1 MTRLLDPALPQ
12 EDREPIDPALRPRNL
27 EEYVGQKRIID
38 NLRIYIQAAL
48 GRQSAKE
55 LGAAFHPVDVSIET
69 SVVELVESVEDE
81 HGAIAVWVNSAGLL
95 QAPQRS
101 ESMPMDE
108 HDRIWEVNYRG
119 TYLCCRAVAPRMGE
133 QGTGAILNIGSTNS
147 FRIMPLPAYSPS
159 KAAIKALTE
168 LLAAEWGPHGVRVNT
183 VAPGFARTP
192 AFQAQIDAG
201 KRDLQKIADTTALGR
216 LVEPEEV
223 AETALFLCS
232 EKASAITGACLPV
245 DCGWLP
251 THSYNAFPR

>member
-1 MTRLLDPALPQ
+1 MSTQRVTVVTGGARGIGFAIARKFAADGDKVIVA
-12 EDREPIDPALRPRNL
+12 D
-27 EEYVGQKRIID
+27 
-38 NLRIYIQAAL
+38 IQAKL
-48 GRQSAKE
+48 GRESAHE
-55 LGAAFHPVDVSIET
+55 LGGVYHAVDVGEES
-69 SVVELVESVEDE
+69 SVSQLVETVENE
-81 HGAIAVWVNSAGLL
+81 QGPIEVWVNSAGIL
-95 QAPQRS
+95 QAPQRT
-101 ESMPMDE
+101 ESMPMEE
-108 HDRIWEVNYRG
+108 HDRIWDVNYRG
-119 TYLCCRAVAPRMGE
+119 TYLCCRMVAPRMGRR
-133 QGTGAILNIGSTNS
+133 GKGAILNIGSTNS

-168 LLAAEWGPHGVRVNT
+168 LLAAEWGPDGVRINT

-216 LVEPEEV
+216 LVEPDEV

-232 EKASAITGACLPV
+232 DKASAITGVCLPV